1 MGKTEEQEW
10 FVVIWG
16 RVLTEM
22 RVIAGDRPYRLWIST
37 MKVVSADAERVVL
50 SSPSYYARD
59 IVVDRFGA
67 RIAHLIQTHAGKSLP
82 VDFVSEESPREPTPG
97 GPKGHVKRPLVPGS
111 IALDSPCPFGTLVV
125 VPSEQGAGTTL
136 PIEPRP
142 SEAPRR
148 LSIEDVK
155 RLTAAYYGVQVAD
168 IESKSRQRNFVLPR
182 QVAIFLSKTLLARS
196 YPQIGQRFKRDH
208 TSCVHAVQKITRL
221 MESNPDFAVEVDA
234 LRQAIRDAHQGQGP
248 TLQ

>member
-1 MGKTEEQEW
+1 MGKPDEMNW
-10 FVVIWG
+10 FAATWS

-37 MKVVSADAERVVL
+37 IKLVSADAERVVL
-50 SSPSYYARD
+50 SCPSYYARD

-67 RIAHLIQTHAGKSLP
+67 RIAHLVQTYAGRPLP
-82 VDFVSEESPREPTPG
+82 IDFISDESPRDPTSG
-97 GPKGHVKRPLVPGS
+97 GPKGQIKRPLVPGS

-125 VPSEQGAGTTL
+125 VPSEQGSGAGL
-136 PIEPRP
+136 PIEPP
-142 SEAPRR
+142 PTTTPRR

-155 RLTAAYYGVQVAD
+155 RMTAAYYGVQVAD

-182 QVAIFLSKTLLARS
+182 QVAIFLTKALLARS

-221 MESNPDFAVEVDA
+221 METNPDFAVEVEA
-234 LRQAIRDAHQGQGP
+234 LRQAIRDTHWGQGP